1 MVTFSPR
8 FHIHKM
14 QVIQGSFLPPPA
26 HEHLYRNQEIKF
38 KKSLFDEAEAQHRFP
53 SNTRVVVVADSNPPF
68 VSEKSVTCS
77 EKSVTCS
84 EKSVTCR

>member
-8 FHIHKM
+8 FSYSQHAGYKE
-14 QVIQGSFLPPPA
+14 SFLPPPA
-26 HEHLYRNQEIKF
+26 HEHLYRNQEIKL
-38 KKSLFDEAEAQHRFP
+38 KKSLFDEAEGQHRFP